1 MVCMYLLAYFVIRW
15 YSVDLASGQWYSYPR
30 YRLEMNAIAA
40 AVVGGASMSGGVGY
54 IGGTVVGAILIATIR
69 NGGTLWSLNGQ
80 IIEILIGCLIIA
92 AVLMDKLK
100 KTK

>member
-1 MVCMYLLAYFVIRW
+1 
-15 YSVDLASGQWYSYPR
+15 
-30 YRLEMNAIAA
+30 
-40 AVVGGASMSGGVGY
+40 MSGGVGY
-54 IGGTVVGAILIATIR
+54 IGGTVIGAILIATIR

-100 KTK
+100 KTQ

>member
-1 MVCMYLLAYFVIRW
+1 MYVSSGVLCALGGILLTSR
-15 YSVDLASGQWYSYPR
+15 LASGIPTLGTGY
-30 YRLEMNAIAA
+30 EMNAIAA

-54 IGGTVVGAILIATIR
+54 IGGTVIGAILIATIR

-100 KTK
+100 KTQ

>member
-1 MVCMYLLAYFVIRW
+1 
-15 YSVDLASGQWYSYPR
+15 
-30 YRLEMNAIAA
+30 MNAIAA